1 VKRFVLSLA
10 ALAVSMLLITGC
22 AGTSQPTHKPNS
34 KSGPVPEFTGPW
46 ANEFR
51 DAYQDATTKFE
62 RTVLEDE
69 NISDQEL
76 SEMRSKLK
84 QCLVSSGFSDIH
96 FSDGGELQFSQ
107 PSSLSSEQV
116 NERAQDCS
124 ASSGEDSIGA
134 LYSWIR
140 RNPKNLDEDKIMAE
154 CLVRKKVVDRSYSAK
169 DYKNDSPTQ
178 SFPFIKSGGS
188 AAFDQCV
195 ADPLGLFE

>member
-1 VKRFVLSLA
+1 VRKLSLGLA
-10 ALAVSMLLITGC
+10 ALAVSVLLITGC
-22 AGTSQPTHKPNS
+22 AGTSQPTHKPTS
-34 KSGPVPEFTGPW
+34 KSAPVPEFTGPW

-76 SEMRSKLK
+76 SEVRSKLK

-96 FSDGGELQFSQ
+96 FSDDGSNQLALPDSVSQ
-107 PSSLSSEQV
+107 EEADRREESCEV
-116 NERAQDCS
+116 R
-124 ASSGEDSIGA
+124 SGDKTIGA